1 MGLII
6 MIIWCQNY
14 KYCCVPRRMR
24 WTYAPSWAWTWNE
37 RCWWL
42 WPRSPVILMT
52 LQNNRRFSTSTK
64 TTLYRWVPVPVSVS
78 CVGVLWP
85 VKFTLAVPLRPQ
97 IMYCSLSR
105 TKYQDHAC
113 SLEKEHVCLTLSVS
127 VLHVSCWY
135 VPLYLWTCP
144 TSSLDLSYFIT
155 ELLSSSLDVSH
166 LITKHFPPHH
176 WTFPPHLWTYSM
188 SLDLSPHHL
197 RTYSMLSLDLSQLV
211 TGFVPPP
218 HWTWPIRV
226 SGLDPPHHCSC
237 PISSV
242 SGLVP
247 PHHWTCPTCP
257 TSWLDLSHLMTTCPT
272 FSLDLTHLNLWTCP
286 ASSLDFVLTSAR
298 K

>member
-1 MGLII
+1 
-6 MIIWCQNY
+6 
-14 KYCCVPRRMR
+14 
-24 WTYAPSWAWTWNE
+24 
-37 RCWWL
+37 
-42 WPRSPVILMT
+42 MT

-78 CVGVLWP
+78 CVGVRWP

-113 SLEKEHVCLTLSVS
+113 SLEKEHVCLTLPVS
-127 VLHVSCWY
+127 VLHVSCWH

-144 TSSLDLSYFIT
+144 TSSQDLSYFIT

-166 LITKHFPPHH
+166 LITEHFPPHH
-176 WTFPPHLWTYSM
+176 WTFPPHLWTCSM

-218 HWTWPIRV
+218 HWTWPTRV

-242 SGLVP
+242 SGLDP
-247 PHHWTCPTCP
+247 PHRCSCPI
-257 TSWLDLSHLMTTCPT
+257 SSLDLSHLMTGLVPHVLLHDWTCPT
-272 FSLDLTHLNLWTCP
+272 SWLLVPPSHWTWP
-286 ASSLDFVLTSAR
+286 TWISGLVLPHHWTLSSPLPGNRTECLVGVVKNMGSFCISPTM
-298 K
+298 